1 MKMGLF
7 VDYQYDFVEGSLGF
21 PGAELLDEGLVAWGQ
36 GIVAEGGIIVE
47 TADTHPAGYLNTR
60 EGRALPIIHTVPGT
74 PGWEPYGKTGF
85 WLKNTQHIVIRKST
99 FGCPPE
105 ALLKLPDN
113 IDVIEVGGLVSNMC
127 VLSNVCCFQAR
138 YPEAQ
143 IIVHRK
149 LCASFDPELHE
160 KTMAVLEGIQVKV
173 VD

>member
-1 MKMGLF
+1 M
-7 VDYQYDFVEGSLGF
+7 Q
-21 PGAELLDEGLVAWGQ
+21 
-36 GIVAEGGIIVE
+36 
-47 TADTHPAGYLNTR
+47 
-60 EGRALPIIHTVPGT
+60 
-74 PGWEPYGKTGF
+74 
-85 WLKNTQHIVIRKST
+85 ST

-105 ALLKLPDN
+105 ELLKLPDG

-149 LCASFDPELHE
+149 LCASFDSELHE
-160 KTMAVLEGIQVKV
+160 KTMAILEGIQVKV